1 MQWIAVIFILS
12 LGVGLRRRIG
22 LGACAFLVVG
32 VGAVTTLWYLQLGR
46 SL

>member
-22 LGACAFLVVG
+22 LAACAFLVIG
-32 VGAVTTLWYLQLGR
+32 VAAVTALWYLQLGR

>member
-1 MQWIAVIFILS
+1 MQWIAVIFLLS

-22 LGACAFLVVG
+22 LAACTFLVVG
-32 VGAVTTLWYLQLGR
+32 VAAVTTIWYLQLGR